1 MFRYSLKSRGS
12 TTRLTARAIEDLST
26 CKFLSLKRV
35 NNRNNGRKNEIK
47 QPYAKNCQ
55 LDIFFPTGS
64 MKTKAELL
72 YLVAVSN

>member
-1 MFRYSLKSRGS
+1 M
-12 TTRLTARAIEDLST
+12 AE
-26 CKFLSLKRV
+26 
-35 NNRNNGRKNEIK
+35 KNEIK

>member
-1 MFRYSLKSRGS
+1 M
-12 TTRLTARAIEDLST
+12 AE
-26 CKFLSLKRV
+26 
-35 NNRNNGRKNEIK
+35 KNEIK

-72 YLVAVSN
+72 YLVAVSNWSFYMFYKNIPPLKSIR